1 MSRRLVLVAPPVYH
15 ARTWWRGRSGTKAHL
30 YSLAGFVRDLCDV
43 EIVELDL
50 DSLGHGD
57 EALAGLDRHIGP
69 DVALVGISSW
79 TSLHYQGT
87 VAVARRIRALA
98 PELPIVIGGH
108 HATSLPSDFS
118 GICDWVVVGDGE
130 HPLRK
135 LCETWPARPPQ
146 TEVLRGTS
154 FVPPDPS
161 YIDWPRYP
169 SDGRALWV
177 TLTRGCPFQCSFCV
191 EPERGPAKL
200 GGYTVE
206 AALALMERLAQ
217 THAGSVIC
225 FTDPLF
231 AADRRWAEAF
241 LAGLAERRLPLMF
254 WAETRADL
262 MTPPM
267 LERFL
272 SCDFKVDFGL
282 ETGSATMVDRMRKA
296 QNAAAYLRRSREM
309 LAHANELGLHHDIY
323 LLFNAPGETP
333 ETAAETRAFVESLDG
348 GTVASWVSS
357 GTFFILPGTESY
369 RRMEELRATWGTEIR
384 HPGWWREAGDAWML
398 ATDVLP
404 SHAWRGREGELRDY
418 MTWQNDLNVKWFQ
431 RYRPS
436 VYEFRRRFFVGDQ
449 AER

>member
-1 MSRRLVLVAPPVYH
+1 MRRLVLVAPPVYY

-57 EALAGLDRHIGP
+57 EALATLDRHIGP
-69 DVALVGISSW
+69 DVGLVGISCW
-79 TSLHYQGT
+79 TSLHYPGT
-87 VAVARRIRALA
+87 IAAARRIRALA
-98 PELPIVIGGH
+98 PTVPIVVGGH
-108 HATSLPSDFS
+108 HATSLPSDFTDEDA
-118 GICDWVVVGDGE
+118 CDWVVVGDGE

-135 LCETWPARPPQ
+135 LCQAWPARPPR
-146 TEVLRGTS
+146 TAVLRGTP
-154 FVPPDPS
+154 FVPPDPRH
-161 YIDWPRYP
+161 IDWAHYP

-200 GGYTVE
+200 AGYSV
-206 AALALMERLAQ
+206 ADALALMERLAQ

-231 AADRRWAEAF
+231 AADRRWAEPF

-272 SCDFKVDFGL
+272 RCDFKVDFGL
-282 ETGSATMVDRMRKA
+282 ETGSATMVERMRKA
-296 QNAAAYLRRSREM
+296 QNPAAYLRRSREM
-309 LAHANELGLHHDIY
+309 LAHANAMDLHHDIY

-333 ETAAETRAFVESLDG
+333 ETAAETRAFVESLDAG
-348 GTVASWVSS
+348 PVASWVSS

-369 RRMEELRATWGTEIR
+369 RRMDELRAIWGTEIR
-384 HPGWWREAGDAWML
+384 HPRWWHEAGDAYAL

-404 SHAWRGREGELRDY
+404 SHEWRGREGELRGY
-418 MTWQNDLNVKWFQ
+418 LSWQNDLNMKWFR
-431 RYRPS
+431 RYRPEI
-436 VYEFRRRFFVGDQ
+436 YEFRRRFFVGD
-449 AER
+449 AP